1 MRWISLLLPA
11 FMLLAC
17 QQHNP
22 ENERA
27 ALTLAPES
35 LSQRQQ
41 QARRFDTGD
50 QLMILSATS
59 GVLQDLGFII
69 EETSSKSGLIVG
81 SKSRR
86 ANDGWLV
93 NYQNIRVSIVTKPSA
108 DGKAVIVRV
117 NFQRVVVSAPN
128 PRAETIDDPI
138 IYQQFFNKLAQALF
152 LEAHEI

>member
-1 MRWISLLLPA
+1 MRWLSLLLPVI
-11 FMLLAC
+11 MLSAC

-22 ENERA
+22 DNEKA
-27 ALTLAPES
+27 ALTLAPEN
-35 LSQRQQ
+35 LAQRQL

-50 QLMILSATS
+50 QITILSATS

-69 EETSSKSGLIVG
+69 EETSAKSGLIVG
-81 SKSRR
+81 SKARR
-86 ANDGWLV
+86 VTGDWLA

-108 DGKAVIVRV
+108 DGKAVVVRV
-117 NFQRVVVSAPN
+117 NFQRIVGGGQN
-128 PRAETIDDPI
+128 LRAETVNDPI